1 VRSRL
6 LVLLSFLALATGAAA
21 APAASKEP
29 APSMPSAD
37 ALRIARLG
45 HLVRLWG
52 AVRYLHPY
60 LAYKDVD
67 WDAAFTSAVPKVREA
82 KSRDEYAAAAADMLA
97 ALSDPLTRVAPSP

>member
-1 VRSRL
+1 MRSRL
-6 LVLLSFLALATGAAA
+6 LVLLSLLALAMGAAA
-21 APAASKEP
+21 EPAAS
-29 APSMPSAD
+29 MPPAD

-82 KSRDEYAAAAADMLA
+82 KGRDEYAAAAAGMLA
-97 ALSDPLTRVAPSP
+97 ALGDPR